1 MGPWR
6 VSQSCIADFKKAVK
20 VYIKVKL
27 KACST
32 MSVCENACF
41 EKYDE
46 FQIFFFCFCLVLSS
60 FTPFA
65 WIFFF
70 FFFLDELD
78 VLILLNYVQYNV

>member
-46 FQIFFFCFCLVLSS
+46 FQIFFFLFLSCSFFFHPFCLD
-60 FTPFA
+60 
-65 WIFFF
+65 F